1 MSAPGAIELATR
13 VPALWV
19 GTSGFSYPEW
29 RGAFYPEK
37 MPAKQFL
44 GFYAQHFPTTEIN
57 NTFYRFPRA
66 ATTEPW
72 AQETPAGFRFTLK
85 LPQRVTHIKRLKDV
99 DTEMSWFASGVLP
112 LAEKL
117 GAVLVQLPPNFK
129 KDAERLDAFLAKHAA
144 RFPLALEFRHPSWFD
159 AEVEAVLRARGAAF
173 AIAED
178 DGGDDGEG
186 GAAPDRARWV
196 TGSFVYMRLR
206 KNAYRPE
213 ELRAWADWIHAQRVP
228 VYCYLKHDERAPELA
243 AALVLALQAG

>member
-1 MSAPGAIELATR
+1 MAEANAIQLAAR

-72 AQETPAGFRFTLK
+72 AQETPDGFRFALK
-85 LPQRVTHIKRLKDV
+85 LPQRITHSKRLKDV

-112 LAEKL
+112 LGAKL
-117 GAVLVQLPPNFK
+117 GAVLVQLPPHFK
-129 KDAERLDAFLAKHAA
+129 KDAERLDSFLATHAS
-144 RFPLALEFRHPSWFD
+144 RFPLALEFRHDSWFD
-159 AEVEAVLRARGAAF
+159 AEVEHVLRTRGAAF
-173 AIAED
+173 AVAQDDDTDAAER
-178 DGGDDGEG
+178 
-186 GAAPDRARWV
+186 PRWV
-196 TGSFVYMRLR
+196 TGPFVYMRLR
-206 KNAYRPE
+206 RDGYTPA
-213 ELRAWADWIHAQRVP
+213 ELREWAAWMCSQPVP

-243 AALVLALQAG
+243 AALVQALHADRKPA